1 MIFIFQNED
10 FAGWIKPVDFIGMC
24 NPPTFW
30 ESAECPDQGCNGQ
43 GTIDEQRGLFAQR
56 HILLSPVKGLPWVT
70 GLVFF
75 YTERLY
81 SSQDLMA
88 GNFISGGRW

>member
-10 FAGWIKPVDFIGMC
+10 FASGWIKPVDFIGMC

-70 GLVFF
+70 G
-75 YTERLY
+75 ERLY

-88 GNFISGGRW
+88 GNAFISCGRW